1 MTGFGLD
8 LPEAGQRS
16 GTSKMHQAES
26 FVTWIR
32 KVTGSGIGRA
42 SVNLI
47 GSSVFLIFSRRNLG
61 KRQTRFLPHQFQF
74 IIFHKPIIK

>member
-8 LPEAGQRS
+8 LPEAGQRP

-32 KVTGSGIGRA
+32 KVTGSGIGRD
-42 SVNLI
+42 I
-47 GSSVFLIFSRRNLG
+47 G
-61 KRQTRFLPHQFQF
+61 
-74 IIFHKPIIK
+74 